1 MEKKEKTI
9 YEKLLSVQNELK
21 APKGQYNKF
30 GNYKYRSCEDILE
43 ALKPIL
49 KEHRTS
55 LVISDELV
63 VLGNNNPVTYEET
76 YYDKDLKRENTRT
89 VVSCGERY
97 YVKATATIH
106 DLDSDATITNNA
118 YAREEETKKGMDG
131 SQITGTASSYARKYA
146 LNGLFLID
154 DTKDADTD
162 EFHRTTQEN
171 GQKTNVATQPN
182 QPPAKKIALTQKIVD
197 EKLKFILEQTDTDTV
212 KNIWLNLSKMYEINK
227 DTALG
232 GILFKATENKVLEL
246 TKNK

>member
-9 YEKLLSVQNELK
+9 YEKLLAVQNELK
-21 APKGQYNKF
+21 APKDKRNNFGGYNF
-30 GNYKYRSCEDILE
+30 RSCEGILE
-43 ALKPIL
+43 AVKPLLQEQGLMLTI
-49 KEHRTS
+49 K
-55 LVISDELV
+55 DEV
-63 VLGNNNPVTYEET
+63 VNIG
-76 YYDKDLKRENTRT
+76 D
-89 VVSCGERY
+89 RY
-97 YVKATATIH
+97 YVRATVL
-106 DLDSDATITNNA
+106 LDDISSNGEIAITA
-118 YAREEETKKGMDG
+118 LAREEEAKKGMDA

-197 EKLKFILEQTDTDTV
+197 EKLKFILEQTDKETV
-212 KNIWLNLSKMYEINK
+212 KNIYLNLSKMYEINK

-246 TKNK
+246 TKNKENGKNTDTIASGKN

>member
-9 YEKLLSVQNELK
+9 YEKLLAVQNELK
-21 APKGQYNKF
+21 APKDKKNTFGGYN
-30 GNYKYRSCEDILE
+30 YRSCEGILE
-43 ALKPIL
+43 AVKPLLQEQGLMLTI
-49 KEHRTS
+49 K
-55 LVISDELV
+55 DEV
-63 VLGNNNPVTYEET
+63 VNIG
-76 YYDKDLKRENTRT
+76 D
-89 VVSCGERY
+89 RY
-97 YVKATATIH
+97 YVRATVLLDDISSNGEIATTA
-106 DLDSDATITNNA
+106 L
-118 YAREEETKKGMDG
+118 AREEEAKRGMDA

-197 EKLKFILEQTDTDTV
+197 EKLKFILEQTDKETV
-212 KNIWLNLSKMYEINK
+212 KNKYLNLSKMYEINK

-246 TKNK
+246 TKK